1 MLEDKFCA
9 NCGSKITENV
19 CKYCGQLYGKEQNY
33 IVKGLRWL
41 GSLKWYKNPLIVA
54 IVGSIIVASAQFS
67 AAIIQI
73 YMSNDGSDFNINVD
87 NSYIIYK
94 NVNLPFYRNEN
105 LQNIYIL
112 NETSTFYI
120 NSNMQERPINS
131 GDSSSEYINTSSFMH
146 EQYVTVNDVH
156 HTLKPYLQ
164 SVYITAENVPRGFN
178 IEIVPPRDTKP
189 PFKAKMYIT
198 FTNEI
203 DLGNYNI
210 TIKAAGSDGKE
221 KYCKV
226 YVTVY
231 EYTVGRYSN
240 LMREVQLDKYG
251 IDALQ
256 GMPHTGAISVSYEK
270 CENEL

>member
-1 MLEDKFCA
+1 
-9 NCGSKITENV
+9 
-19 CKYCGQLYGKEQNY
+19 
-33 IVKGLRWL
+33 
-41 GSLKWYKNPLIVA
+41 VA
-54 IVGSIIVASAQFS
+54 IVGSIIVASAQLS

-87 NSYIIYK
+87 SSYIIYK
-94 NVNLPFYRNEN
+94 SVNQPFYENKN

-112 NETSTFYI
+112 NRTNTFYV
-120 NSNMQERPINS
+120 NSNMQEKPIDS
-131 GDSSSEYINTSSFMH
+131 GFLDEYINISSFMH

-156 HTLKPYLQ
+156 HMLKPYLQ
-164 SVYITAENVPRGFN
+164 SVYITAENIPKGFDV
-178 IEIVPPRDTKP
+178 EIVPPRDTKP

-221 KYCKV
+221 RYCKV

-231 EYTVGRYSN
+231 QYTMGRYSY
-240 LMREVQLDKYG
+240 LFKIGQLDKYG
-251 IDALQ
+251 IDAMQ
-256 GMPHTGAISVSYEK
+256 GLPSSGAGITSWSNEK
-270 CENEL
+270 CA